1 MGLLKKLTKL
11 GLDVATTPVALA
23 KDLVTLGGINIDK
36 EKSFSADK
44 LNQLAEDW
52 EELREL
58 LDE

>member
-23 KDLVTLGGINIDK
+23 KDLVTLGGLNVDK
-36 EKSFSADK
+36 AHPYTKDK
-44 LNQLAEDW
+44 LDQIAEDW